1 METSSK
7 VNIRKMKPTSRNEQH
22 QLRRQQQQQHTQQPK
37 MEDDNSYNDG
47 NDDDDGNGSLTIRT
61 RTTSSPLKA
70 KIAPV
75 VVATPLPAAAV
86 SVNVAMEH
94 AATPRMTTSKRRMAT
109 VTVEELERKVR
120 KTVLTTSNPFQLF
133 YLGNLAALKVMMFYT
148 CTSYVFII
156 ACCIKKDVLC
166 LFVVFADVLFWE

>member
-7 VNIRKMKPTSRNEQH
+7 VNVRKMKPTSRNEQH

-120 KTVLTTSNPFQLF
+120 ETVLTKDNNSFQLF
-133 YLGNLAALKVMMFYT
+133 YLGNLAALKVMMFYA
-148 CTSYVFII
+148 CTSYVDLIYSFLLRCTISTS
-156 ACCIKKDVLC
+156 
-166 LFVVFADVLFWE
+166 